1 MVDPQTILGSMV
13 DGEAPGDHE
22 QEGEMSDPAYVCR
35 SIGYFL
41 DFLFAVGPVLA
52 LVLVTW
58 RVTK

>member
-1 MVDPQTILGSMV
+1 
-13 DGEAPGDHE
+13 
-22 QEGEMSDPAYVCR
+22 MSDPAYVCR

-41 DFLFAVGPVLA
+41 DFLCAVGPVLA

>member
-1 MVDPQTILGSMV
+1 VVDTQAFVGTMV
-13 DGEAPGDHE
+13 DGEAQSFNE

-41 DFLFAVGPVLA
+41 DFLFAVGPALA

-58 RVTK
+58 RVSK

>member
-1 MVDPQTILGSMV
+1 M
-13 DGEAPGDHE
+13 DGEAPGDNE

-41 DFLFAVGPVLA
+41 DFLFAVGPALA

-58 RVTK
+58 RVSK